1 MQSLREL
8 QLAVGRAL
16 IDESGAGHL
25 LAHCAGD
32 AHRASRGL
40 RAYRQSVHE
49 NLAAAVQST
58 YPVIEAIVGHD
69 FLQAA
74 ARRYA
79 GMAPSLSGNLND
91 FGAGF
96 PHFLATFPAADAL
109 PYLPDV
115 ARLEW
120 RIHRVYGAADPP
132 AQQLETLA
140 LAPPDT
146 WPGLRFLL
154 DRAHALLASRW
165 PVVRIWEVNQAGHA
179 GPVTVNFDQPESA
192 LIHRR
197 SRRIVVEPLLP
208 AEYAWLASLASG
220 RTLGESVEDALE
232 AGEIDLMQCL
242 QRIVANGL
250 VRGIH

>member
-16 IDESGAGHL
+16 IDEADATHL

-32 AHRASRGL
+32 PHKASRGL
-40 RAYRQSVHE
+40 LAYRQSVRE

-58 YPVIEAIVGHD
+58 YPVIETIVGHE

-79 GMAPSLSGNLND
+79 GMTPSLSGNLND
-91 FGAGF
+91 FGGGF
-96 PHFLATFPAADAL
+96 ADFLATFPAAEAL
-109 PYLPDV
+109 PYLADV

-132 AQQLETLA
+132 APQLAPLA
-140 LAPPDT
+140 QAPPDT
-146 WPGLRFLL
+146 WPRLRFLL
-154 DRAHALLASRW
+154 DPAHALLASRW

-179 GPVTVNFDQPESA
+179 GAVTVDFDRPERA

-197 SRRIVVEPLLP
+197 GSRIVVEPLPP

-232 AGEIDLMQCL
+232 AGEIDLVQCL
-242 QRIVANGL
+242 RRIVANGL
-250 VRGIH
+250 LRGIH